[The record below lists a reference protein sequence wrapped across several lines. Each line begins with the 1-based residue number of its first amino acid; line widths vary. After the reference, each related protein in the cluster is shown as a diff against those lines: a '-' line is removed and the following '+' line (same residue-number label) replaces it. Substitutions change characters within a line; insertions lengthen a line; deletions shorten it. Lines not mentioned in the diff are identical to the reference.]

1 MKIKIEIDVTPEE
14 VQDLFIPGEKQQEFA
29 AAMARAYTE
38 AMTEAAAS
46 AFQKTVDT
54 LNPFAEKK

>member
-29 AAMARAYTE
+29 AAMARAYTA
-38 AMTEAAAS
+38 AMTEAAAN

-54 LNPFAEKK
+54 FNPFSEKK

>member
-1 MKIKIEIDVTPEE
+1 MKIKIEIDITPEE
-14 VQDLFIPGEKQQEFA
+14 VQDLFIPGDKQQEFA

-38 AMTEAAAS
+38 AMTDAAAK
-46 AFQKTVDT
+46 AFDKTINT

>member
-29 AAMARAYTE
+29 AAMARAYTA
-38 AMTEAAAS
+38 AMTEAAAN

>member
-38 AMTEAAAS
+38 AMTNAAAS
-46 AFQKTVDT
+46 AFH
-54 LNPFAEKK
+54 A